1 MPERPEVDR
10 LDNSCS
16 VIRKTPWGDATMTTL
31 QEVFQ
36 EPSPVAMVT
45 GSGAP
50 RLGRSI
56 ATHLA
61 TLGCRIALHANTS
74 VEEAEKSAAEIAQAQ
89 TVATMVV
96 QGSLEEPT
104 VADRLVSQVH
114 DQFGRLDI
122 LVNSAAIWKPSGL
135 EQVTAEEALRYL
147 KINAL
152 GSFLVARAAG
162 LVMVDQPAGGSIIN
176 LGDWATH
183 RPYLD
188 HAAYFP
194 SKGAVEAM
202 TRSLAVELAH
212 RNPKVRVNCIQ
223 PGTVLLGDDISEDD
237 ASLVAS
243 CALTGRV
250 GTPAHIAKT
259 VQFLCENDFVTGVC
273 LPVDGGRSIY
283 APDGFQ
289 TRRIS

>member
-1 MPERPEVDR
+1 MA
-10 LDNSCS
+10 S
-16 VIRKTPWGDATMTTL
+16 L

-45 GSGAP
+45 GSGAA

-56 ATHLA
+56 AAHLA
-61 TLGCRIALHANTS
+61 ALGCRIALHANTS
-74 VEEAEKSAAEIAQAQ
+74 VKEAEQAAMEIRQEQA
-89 TVATMVV
+89 VETMIV
-96 QGSLEEPT
+96 QGNLEEPS
-104 VADRLVSQVH
+104 VADRLVSQVQH
-114 DQFGRLDI
+114 QFGRLDI

-162 LVMVDQPAGGSIIN
+162 LVMVEQPSGGSIIN

-223 PGTVLLGDDISEDD
+223 PGTVLLGEGVSDDD
-237 ASLVAS
+237 ARLVAS
-243 CALTGRV
+243 CALVGRV
-250 GTPAHIAKT
+250 GTPDHIAMT

-283 APDGFQ
+283 APDGYQ
-289 TRRIS
+289 TRRVCGQPEPPVSGND